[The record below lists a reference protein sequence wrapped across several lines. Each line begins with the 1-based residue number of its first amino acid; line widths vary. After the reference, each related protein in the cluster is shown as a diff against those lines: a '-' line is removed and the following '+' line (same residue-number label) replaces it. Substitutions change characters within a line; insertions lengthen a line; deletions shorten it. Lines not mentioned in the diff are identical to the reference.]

1 MEMNF
6 AEQKIRRMEKEL
18 DAAKRVLAAEK
29 SGLRKL
35 RRKKRSYLLIHA
47 GLLFEEAGILYDYDP
62 KVVLEF
68 LRGLNS
74 GGDDDGG
81 NQGSTRKD
89 RPEDYAHRAGD

>member
-35 RRKKRSYLLIHA
+35 QRRKRSYLLLQA
-47 GLLFEEAGILYDYDP
+47 GLLFEEAGVLYDYDP
-62 KVVLEF
+62 TVVLAF
-68 LRGLNS
+68 LRGLKN
-74 GGDDDGG
+74 GGNDNGG
-81 NQGSTRKD
+81 NQGGT
-89 RPEDYAHRAGD
+89 